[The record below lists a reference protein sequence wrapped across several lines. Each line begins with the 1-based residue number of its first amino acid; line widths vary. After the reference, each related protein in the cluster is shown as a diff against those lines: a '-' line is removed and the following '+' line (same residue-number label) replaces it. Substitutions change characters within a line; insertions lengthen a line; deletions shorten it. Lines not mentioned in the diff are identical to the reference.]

1 MDLTELGFKYGT
13 DKASVHQF
21 TKIYDEYFKPIK
33 QEKLKLLEV
42 GVLIGSSLKMWEQY
56 FSNSTIYGADIF
68 TEEERN
74 ALKQTEE
81 NIRFGDLSFED
92 RTFIFIADQEKI
104 EDLLLLPKNLDIII
118 DDGGHTMFQQQL
130 TCKTLFSNINPNGTY
145 ILEDLHTSHY
155 PNYGATETNNTL
167 RFLEDLQSGIL
178 SKDNDY
184 YVTEE
189 EFKTL
194 FDDIDFIK
202 IYKVKEGSI
211 TSIIQK
217 K

>member
-1 MDLTELGFKYGT
+1 MNLTELGLKYGT
-13 DKASVHQF
+13 DKASVHGF
-21 TKIYDEYFKPIK
+21 TEIYDNYLEFRRD
-33 QEKLKLLEV
+33 ETLKLLEV

-56 FSNSTIYGADIF
+56 FNNSIIYGADIF

-74 ALKQTEE
+74 TLKQTEE
-81 NIRFGDLSFED
+81 NIKFRDLSFED
-92 RTFIFIADQEKI
+92 RTTIFITDQEKV
-104 EDLLLLPKNLDIII
+104 EDLLLLPTDLDIII

-130 TCKTLFSNINPNGTY
+130 TFKTLFGNINSKGVY

-155 PNYGATETNNTL
+155 PHYGATQSNNTL
-167 RFLEDLQSGIL
+167 QLLEDLKLGIM
-178 SKDNDY
+178 SDNNNY
-184 YVTEE
+184 YITKE
-189 EFKTL
+189 EFNSL
-194 FDDIDFIK
+194 FDAIDFIQ